1 MTTFI
6 FICVCAESPSI
17 QSVWCLL
24 SAFIFGEQSNPPR
37 ICEFSRPPQT
47 FVILIPDFALAKP
60 RIKNSKWPPKNTR
73 QAQLIFYSYSK
84 QTYGLPVRVTTYCEH
99 ANGILSSILPFFLLL
114 EALPICYLTD
124 VFSDISWKLYGLRLC
139 LQILSWLTLKPVT
152 SVFILIKLWHLNWRL
167 ASFF

>member
-17 QSVWCLL
+17 QSVRCLL

-37 ICEFSRPPQT
+37 ICEFSRPSQT

-114 EALPICYLTD
+114 EAL
-124 VFSDISWKLYGLRLC
+124 SISTYMLSHRCFLRC
-139 LQILSWLTLKPVT
+139 FMKAVWT
-152 SVFILIKLWHLNWRL
+152 
-167 ASFF
+167 